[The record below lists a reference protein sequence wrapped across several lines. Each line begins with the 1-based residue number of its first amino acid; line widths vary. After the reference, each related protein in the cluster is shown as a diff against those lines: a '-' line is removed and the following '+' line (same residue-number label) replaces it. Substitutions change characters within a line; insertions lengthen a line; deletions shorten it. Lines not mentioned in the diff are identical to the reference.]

1 MTSKVLRQAGWVG
14 KGKDPHQAALEHQ
27 SRPLATLKDP
37 EAFGPPP
44 KNVNYHGGAAVP
56 NAITPD
62 RRGLGAPL
70 SAEEIHAQRVHEES
84 EKRDQ
89 EEAAQKPPPPPVPY
103 RVDTTG
109 LSTGNLPKPPIRRI
123 DATDPSSSY
132 SSPQAVRPST
142 KPKPSLP
149 PRLPPRDA
157 VTPTHD
163 PPPSYTTA
171 VEGSQAFSGLNHG
184 ALNRLGSAGISLPGL
199 NIGGQSEASQG
210 EAVNSPAES
219 TATPKPTL
227 SELHTRFSGQS
238 ARSPA
243 SESAS
248 AGGTSFAQKQAA
260 LKTASSFRKDP
271 TSVSLSDA
279 KATAATANNFRERH
293 GGQVASS
300 FQTANAL
307 NQKYNV
313 AGQFS
318 DDTNNTPVKEGVA
331 PSPSA
336 IDDSHSL
343 PFNIKKKP
351 PPPPPPKRG
360 MGNDTE
366 STGSP
371 PPVPL
376 SSKPRP

>member
-1 MTSKVLRQAGWVG
+1 M
-14 KGKDPHQAALEHQ
+14 
-27 SRPLATLKDP
+27 
-37 EAFGPPP
+37 
-44 KNVNYHGGAAVP
+44 P

-70 SAEEIHAQRVHEES
+70 SAEEIHAQSVHEES
-84 EKRDQ
+84 EKRAQ
-89 EEAAQKPPPPPVPY
+89 REAAQQPPPPPPVPY

-109 LSTGNLPKPPIRRI
+109 LSTGNLPKPPVRRV
-123 DATDPSSSY
+123 DAADPANAH
-132 SSPQAVRPST
+132 SSPQAARPST

-157 VTPTHD
+157 ATPTQD
-163 PPPSYTTA
+163 PPPSYTST
-171 VEGSQAFSGLNHG
+171 VVGSQASSGLNLNHG
-184 ALNRLGSAGISLPGL
+184 ALNRLGSAGVSVPGL
-199 NIGGQSEASQG
+199 NIGGQSEASQR
-210 EAVNSPAES
+210 EDVNRPAES
-219 TATPKPTL
+219 TPTPKPTL
-227 SELHTRFSGQS
+227 GELHTKFSGLS
-238 ARSPA
+238 TRPPA
-243 SESAS
+243 SEPAS
-248 AGGTSFAQKQAA
+248 AGGTSLAQKQAA

-313 AGQFS
+313 AGQS
-318 DDTNNTPVKEGVA
+318 SHDTNDIPVKEGVR
-331 PSPSA
+331 PSSSA
-336 IDDSHSL
+336 NDSSHSL
-343 PFNIKKKP
+343 PFIIKKKP

-360 MGNDTE
+360 MGSDTD
-366 STGSP
+366 STGPP

-376 SSKPRP
+376 SSRPRP